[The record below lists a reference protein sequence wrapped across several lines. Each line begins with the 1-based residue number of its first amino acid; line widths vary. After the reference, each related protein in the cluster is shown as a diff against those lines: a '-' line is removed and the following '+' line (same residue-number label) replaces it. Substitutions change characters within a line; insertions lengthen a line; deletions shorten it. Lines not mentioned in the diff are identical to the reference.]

1 MPIDEQD
8 VGEKLMIADEMK
20 VDKLQTGKK
29 IQSLMEKN
37 GDSVQVLSQRTELSK
52 SAIRNYINGN
62 NPPSLQN
69 LGVIA
74 NIYNVS
80 IADIVVYR
88 REK

>member
-1 MPIDEQD
+1 
-8 VGEKLMIADEMK
+8 MIADEMK

-29 IQSLMEKN
+29 IRSLMEKN
-37 GDSVQVLSQRTELSK
+37 GDSVQGLSQRIGLSK

>member
-1 MPIDEQD
+1 
-8 VGEKLMIADEMK
+8 MK
-20 VDKLQTGKK
+20 VVNFKQKK
-29 IQSLMEKN
+29 DTKFMEKMEI
-37 GDSVQVLSQRTELSK
+37 QFRALSQRIGLSK

>member
-1 MPIDEQD
+1 
-8 VGEKLMIADEMK
+8 MIADEMK

-37 GDSVQVLSQRTELSK
+37 GDSVQGLSQRIGLSK

-69 LGVIA
+69 LGVAI
-74 NIYNVS
+74 NLKYS
-80 IADIVVYR
+80 ICRCYCLCT
-88 REK
+88 EKNLQFR

>member
-1 MPIDEQD
+1 
-8 VGEKLMIADEMK
+8 MIADEMK
-20 VDKLQTGKK
+20 VDKIQTGRK
-29 IQSLMEKN
+29 IRNLMEKN
-37 GDSVQVLSQRTELSK
+37 GDSVHVLSQRTGLSK
-52 SAIRNYINGN
+52 SAIRNYINVN